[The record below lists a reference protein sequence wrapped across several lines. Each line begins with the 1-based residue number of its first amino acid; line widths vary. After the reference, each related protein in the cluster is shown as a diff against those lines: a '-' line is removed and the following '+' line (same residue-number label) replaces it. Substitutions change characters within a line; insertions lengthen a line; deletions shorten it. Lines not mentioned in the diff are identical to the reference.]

1 MTDEEIFSKVS
12 KIDLSK
18 LTCREK
24 DHFIEII
31 DVLSEL
37 MILRNFFSVL
47 VIALLVFLIASTLA
61 TVIFRSQQ
69 FSIAIAASLIIC
81 FVITACMTLML
92 YLYSDLINAAL
103 AEYDLLLKRTAGR
116 KEEE

>member
-1 MTDEEIFSKVS
+1 M
-12 KIDLSK
+12 
-18 LTCREK
+18 
-24 DHFIEII
+24 
-31 DVLSEL
+31 
-37 MILRNFFSVL
+37 MLRNFFSTL
-47 VIALLVFLIASTLA
+47 VIVSLLFSITSTLA

-103 AEYDLLLKRTAGR
+103 TEYDLLLKRTAGR